1 MVSEISLELL
11 LISNHRIYSAVLL
24 NISDHLFLSRLS
36 HTGKIPENRYSCCH
50 RSLPAPQ
57 FYLSGPRRTHQPGKG
72 QGGAN
77 HLVPVDTL
85 DRCAIGPVHFPRV
98 CNICPNPEPPCRPV
112 VNDLRDVLFH
122 AVFGDGSRPNR
133 EVKGLDSRLILD
145 YLQ

>member
-11 LISNHRIYSAVLL
+11 LISNHQIYSAVLL

-57 FYLSGPRRTHQPGKG
+57 FYLSGPRRTHQPGTRR
-72 QGGAN
+72 GAAN
-77 HLVPVDTL
+77 FPGSFGTL
-85 DRCAIGPVHFPRV
+85 DRCAISPVHFPPAN
-98 CNICPNPEPPCRPV
+98 NICLNPGPPCCSV
-112 VNDLRDVLFH
+112 ANDLPEVLFH
-122 AVFGDGSRPNR
+122 AVFGVGSKTCR
-133 EVKGLDSRLILD
+133 EVEGLHPCLNLD